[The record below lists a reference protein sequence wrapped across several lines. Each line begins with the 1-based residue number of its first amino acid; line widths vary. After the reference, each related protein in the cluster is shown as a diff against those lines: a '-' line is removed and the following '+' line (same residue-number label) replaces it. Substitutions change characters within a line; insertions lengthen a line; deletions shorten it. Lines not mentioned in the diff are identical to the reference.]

1 MKGPTKTPAIGLPR
15 IARSRVG
22 LPFVAMLV
30 LLQAFASR
38 PAAGAALDGVFE
50 VRSAY
55 LTVDEGVFLL
65 NVRTEYPVNEEI
77 RSALTDGVT
86 LYFDLEARVER
97 SRRLWLDATLVEL
110 TLRRELSWH
119 AVRERYVVRD
129 VVHGEQEFYL
139 TLERALQA
147 VGSISAFPVVTE
159 PQLAT
164 DAAYQI
170 SVRAS
175 MRRGSMPDALR
186 TLIWWS
192 DSWHRSTDWYTWSL
206 PR

>member
-1 MKGPTKTPAIGLPR
+1 MKGRYETRAIRAWTATFALL
-15 IARSRVG
+15 A
-22 LPFVAMLV
+22 LV
-30 LLQAFASR
+30 L
-38 PAAGAALDGVFE
+38 PAAFGAMLDGVFE

-55 LTVDEGVFLL
+55 LTVDEGVYQL
-65 NVRTEYPVNEEI
+65 NARTEYPVNDEI
-77 RSALTDGVT
+77 RTALTDGVT

-97 SRRLWLDATLVEL
+97 SRRLWLDATVVEL

-129 VVHGEQEFYL
+129 LARGEQEFYI
-139 TLERALQA
+139 TLEQALQ
-147 VGSISAFPVVTE
+147 SIGVVTNTPVITE
-159 PQLAT
+159 PQLAP
-164 DAAYQI
+164 DASYEI
-170 SVRAS
+170 SVRAG

-192 DSWHRSTDWYTWSL
+192 DSWHRRTDWVTWSL

>member
-1 MKGPTKTPAIGLPR
+1 MKGPTKTPAFGPPRRAPCRGLP
-15 IARSRVG
+15 
-22 LPFVAMLV
+22 LVAMLV
-30 LLQAFASR
+30 MLLPFAAR
-38 PAAGAALDGVFE
+38 PAAGAVLDGVFE

-55 LTVDEGVFLL
+55 LTVDEGVFQL
-65 NVRTEYPVNEEI
+65 NVRTEYPVSDEI
-77 RSALTDGVT
+77 RRALTDGVT

-129 VVHGEQEFYL
+129 MVRGEQEFHV
-139 TLERALQA
+139 TLEQALQA
-147 VGSISAFPVVTE
+147 IGAVSAFPVITE

-192 DSWHRSTDWYTWSL
+192 DSWHRATDWYTWSL

>member
-1 MKGPTKTPAIGLPR
+1 MKGPTKTPAFGPPRRAPCRGLP
-15 IARSRVG
+15 
-22 LPFVAMLV
+22 LVAMLV
-30 LLQAFASR
+30 LLLPFAAR
-38 PAAGAALDGVFE
+38 PALGAVLDGVFE

-55 LTVDEGVFLL
+55 LTVDQGVFQL
-65 NVRTEYPVNEEI
+65 NVRTEYPVSDEI
-77 RSALTDGVT
+77 RRALTDGVT

-97 SRRLWLDATLVEL
+97 SRRLWLDATLVEV

-129 VVHGEQEFYL
+129 MVRGEQEFHV
-139 TLERALQA
+139 TLEQALQA
-147 VGSISAFPVVTE
+147 IGAVSAFPVVTE

-192 DSWHRSTDWYTWSL
+192 DSWHRATDWYTWSL

>member
-1 MKGPTKTPAIGLPR
+1 
-15 IARSRVG
+15 
-22 LPFVAMLV
+22 
-30 LLQAFASR
+30 
-38 PAAGAALDGVFE
+38 VFE
-50 VRSAY
+50 
-55 LTVDEGVFLL
+55 L

-86 LYFDLEARVER
+86 LHFDLEARVER
-97 SRRLWLDATLVEL
+97 SRRLWLDATVVEVA
-110 TLRRELSWH
+110 LRRELSWH

-129 VVHGEQEFYL
+129 AMHGEQEFHVS
-139 TLERALQA
+139 LEQALE
-147 VGSISAFPVVTE
+147 SIGTVSGYPVVTE
-159 PQLAT
+159 PQL
-164 DAAYQI
+164 DADAPYQI

-192 DSWHRSTDWYTWSL
+192 DSWHRSTDWYSWSL

>member
-1 MKGPTKTPAIGLPR
+1 MKGRQKTRAIYAWTLTFALVVLALPA
-15 IARSRVG
+15 
-22 LPFVAMLV
+22 
-30 LLQAFASR
+30 AFA
-38 PAAGAALDGVFE
+38 AMLDGVFE

-55 LTVDEGVFLL
+55 LTVDEGVYQL
-65 NVRTEYPVNEEI
+65 NARTEFPLNDEI
-77 RSALTDGVT
+77 RTALTDGVT
-86 LYFDLEARVER
+86 LYFDLEARVDR
-97 SRRLWLDATLVEL
+97 SRRLWLDATVVEL

-129 VVHGEQEFYL
+129 LARGEQEFYV
-139 TLERALQA
+139 TLDQALQ
-147 VGSISAFPVVTE
+147 SIGVVTNYPVITE
-159 PQLAT
+159 PQLAA
-164 DAAYQI
+164 DASYDI

-192 DSWHRSTDWYTWSL
+192 DSWHRRTDWVTWSL